1 MSSKAKI
8 ADCPQAIWDRPVFK
22 NGTVSIPKPILD
34 ALGNPQEVRFSIE
47 GKQIVLKKIEKT
59 EVRDIE

>member
-1 MSSKAKI
+1 MSNKLAK
-8 ADCPQAIWDRPVFK
+8 DGPQAIWDRPVFK

-34 ALGNPQEVRFSIE
+34 ALGNPIEVRFSIE

-59 EVRDIE
+59 IEVNEK